1 MKQRVSAAR
10 IIRGFAKQIQREFI
24 VTAVMAIKICT
35 YGLLLDFLASGCIFC
50 VVRLNG
56 ARPPE
61 PTDIPLRA

>member
-1 MKQRVSAAR
+1 MPRVSADES
-10 IIRGFAKQIQREFI
+10 FAGSPSLAGIYYHLF
-24 VTAVMAIKICT
+24 VIKICT
-35 YGLLLDFLASGCIFC
+35 HWLLLDFLGGCIFC